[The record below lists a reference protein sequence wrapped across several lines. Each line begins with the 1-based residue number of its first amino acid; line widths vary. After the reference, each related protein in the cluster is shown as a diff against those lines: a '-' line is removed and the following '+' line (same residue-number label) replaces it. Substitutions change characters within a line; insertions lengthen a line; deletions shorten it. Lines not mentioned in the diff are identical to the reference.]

1 MKLKALYHSH
11 IVMANHPE
19 LESFLRKR
27 FDWEFQRGK
36 VDFQRVRS
44 VVSSPRLMSFS
55 ARCFSHPGLVIAG
68 ESYLSQ
74 HTMIADGYRKTY
86 AISMQDWLEI
96 NDFVEKVEW
105 CEPFDKAVM
114 NVQVWPFTPSE
125 LSPFAMA
132 VAVALSFS
140 PMELR
145 AESRISLAV
154 DELVEEWGYYA
165 DDL

>member
-1 MKLKALYHSH
+1 
-11 IVMANHPE
+11 MANHPE

-36 VDFQRVRS
+36 VDFQQVRS
-44 VVSSPRLMSFS
+44 VVSSPRLMSFN

-74 HTMIADGYRKTY
+74 HTMIMDGYRKTY
-86 AISMQDWLEI
+86 AISHQEWLDI
-96 NDFVEKVEW
+96 CGKVELLEV
-105 CEPFDKAVM
+105 CEPFDSTVM
-114 NVQVWPFTPSE
+114 SIQVWPFKPVE
-125 LSPFAMA
+125 LDRFSMA

-140 PMELR
+140 PAELM

-154 DELVEEWGYYA
+154 DELVSEWGYHA
-165 DDL
+165 DD

>member
-11 IVMANHPE
+11 IVMANHPD
-19 LESFLRKR
+19 LERVLRRR
-27 FDWEFQRGK
+27 FDWEFQKGK

-74 HTMIADGYRKTY
+74 HTMIADDYRKTY
-86 AISMQDWLEI
+86 AISHENWLDICGVAELLE
-96 NDFVEKVEW
+96 V
-105 CEPFDKAVM
+105 CEPFDNTVM
-114 NVQVWPFTPSE
+114 SIQIWPFKPEE
-125 LSPFAMA
+125 LDRFSMA

-140 PMELR
+140 PAELM
-145 AESRISLAV
+145 AESRISLAI
-154 DELVEEWGYYA
+154 DELLSEWGYCA
-165 DDL
+165 DD